1 MRTLQP
7 SQSDPGTLLFG
18 LTRRRILAW
27 LLGHPDHA
35 FYLRQIA
42 RQVGTAVGATG
53 RELDLLT
60 AAGLVTRSVDGRQ
73 VYFQANRESPI
84 FPELQSLFA
93 KTVGLVDTIRE
104 GLASLVDRID
114 VAFVFGSGARG
125 ELRAASDLDLL
136 VVGTASFEEVVGALA
151 ATQARLGRDINPA
164 VYPPS
169 EFSAKLDSGH
179 HFLTRVLEEPHLFVI
194 GGHDELV
201 RLGAT
206 RLAEPPPDKSKRDP
220 RPARRRRS

>member
-1 MRTLQP
+1 LSTIRP
-7 SQSDPGTLLFG
+7 GQSDPGTLLFG

-27 LLGHPDHA
+27 LLGHPDQA

-42 RQVGTAVGATG
+42 RQVGTAVGATR
-53 RELDLLT
+53 RELELLT
-60 AAGLVTRSVDGRQ
+60 AAGLLTRSVDGRQ

-104 GLASLVDRID
+104 GLAPIADTID
-114 VAFVFGSGARG
+114 VAFVFGSGARA
-125 ELRAASDLDLL
+125 ELRVSSDIDLL
-136 VVGTASFEEVVGALA
+136 VVGTAPFEEVVGALA
-151 ATQARLGRDINPA
+151 SAQTRLGRDINPA

-169 EFSAKLDSGH
+169 EFTAKLGEGH
-179 HFLTRVLEEPHLFVI
+179 HFLTRVLEDPHLFVI
-194 GGHDELV
+194 GGNDELV

-206 RLAEPPPDKSKRDP
+206 RLAEPPHDKSK
-220 RPARRRRS
+220 

>member
-1 MRTLQP
+1 LRTTWS

-27 LLGHPDHA
+27 LLGHPDEA

-42 RQVGTAVGATG
+42 RQVGTAVGATR
-53 RELDLLT
+53 RELELLT
-60 AAGLVTRSVDGRQ
+60 AAGLLTRSVDGRQ

-104 GLASLVDRID
+104 GLAPLADTIH

-125 ELRAASDLDLL
+125 ELRASSDIDLL
-136 VVGTASFEEVVGALA
+136 IVGTAPFDAVVGALA
-151 ATQARLGRDINPA
+151 VVQSRLGRDINPA

-169 EFSAKLDSGH
+169 EFTTKLDTGH
-179 HFLTRVLEEPHLFVI
+179 HFLTRVLDEPRLFVI
-194 GGHDELV
+194 GGNDELV

-206 RLAEPPPDKSKRDP
+206 RLADPPHDKSN
-220 RPARRRRS
+220 